1 MSRTE
6 VHKGKAIPLNMDLET
21 FLNNHNDL
29 VLDQYKDQIT
39 SDPYEVFY
47 NGLTCGYE
55 KYILIEDM
63 LWELDNVELDPYG
76 FSFADKNP
84 DGSFNYFVT
93 FYNGG
98 CSLGEAISDAVE
110 NAT

>member
-6 VHKGKAIPLNMDLET
+6 VHKGKATPLNKDVFE
-21 FLNNHNDL
+21 FLTKYPELIHPD
-29 VLDQYKDQIT
+29 YKNCDDI
-39 SDPYEVFY
+39 YEVFY

-63 LWELDNVELDPYG
+63 VWELDNRELDPYG
-76 FSFADKNP
+76 FSFAEKNL
-84 DGSFNYFVT
+84 DGSITYFVS

-98 CSLGEAISDAVE
+98 CSLGEAIQSAVGSV
-110 NAT
+110 T